1 MTEWIRPDEYLDE
14 LEYRVPMSRMT
25 SEARQRIAY
34 IQAEMEDM
42 SNGKLR
48 SEGNTAG
55 GQHSL

>member
-1 MTEWIRPDEYLDE
+1 MTEWTRSDEYLEE
-14 LEYRVPMSRMT
+14 LEYRVPMRRMT

-42 SNGKLR
+42 RNEKVRGDC
-48 SEGNTAG
+48 NTEI